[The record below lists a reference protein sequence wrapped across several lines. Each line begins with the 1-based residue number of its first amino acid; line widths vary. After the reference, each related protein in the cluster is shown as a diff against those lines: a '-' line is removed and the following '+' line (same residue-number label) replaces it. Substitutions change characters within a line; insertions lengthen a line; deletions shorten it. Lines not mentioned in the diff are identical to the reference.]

1 MAMIGLLC
9 ASKHTFYRPASTIL
23 PDVKLPFGP
32 SLGTHRLSLPAF
44 WMTSPLMVGLKSENP
59 SDFAPAARS
68 LLSVLYRPVASVIWY
83 KTHLLASLED
93 LFPSVVL

>member
-1 MAMIGLLC
+1 MARAEVFIGVFGKSVGWGFDLLG
-9 ASKHTFYRPASTIL
+9 K
-23 PDVKLPFGP
+23 
-32 SLGTHRLSLPAF
+32 LSLMA
-44 WMTSPLMVGLKSENP
+44 GLKSANP